1 MCLRTLVQFS
11 VLAAWALAISA
22 PMTVCAPHTFADE
35 PEAKPSI
42 SDLRTTGLRALEK
55 VDRTAASDAADRLLL
70 DYENDPRAIRL
81 AADLYLR
88 SGKIH
93 SSIKQFERFIERVPQ
108 EKPELWQF
116 GIALALAERYEEGR
130 KLFELHRTV
139 NPNDVENAAWHFF
152 CVAKLAGREQA
163 EKLVLPAPGDTRVP
177 MNEIRRLL
185 MDGDEKRVIAAVA
198 QLTEGSDGQKTAKFY
213 ADLYL
218 GLYADAIGDNA
229 NARKYV
235 NEAAKNAQ
243 INYMGDIARVYAAE
257 LEAEVKVETK

>member
-1 MCLRTLVQFS
+1 MNLRSFVRLT
-11 VLAAWALAISA
+11 VLAGWAFAM
-22 PMTVCAPHTFADE
+22 PMSSLFTVASADE
-35 PEAKPSI
+35 PEAPPSI
-42 SDLRTTGLRALEK
+42 SDLRTSGLRALETG
-55 VDRTAASDAADRLLL
+55 DRSGASDAADRLLL
-70 DYENDPRAIRL
+70 HYEADPRAIRL
-81 AADLYLR
+81 AGDLYLR

-139 NPNDVENAAWHFF
+139 NPNDVENAAWHFY

-185 MDGDEKRVIAAVA
+185 IDGNENRVVDAVK
-198 QLTEGSDGQKTAKFY
+198 QLTEGTPGHASAKFY

-218 GLYADAIGDNA
+218 GLYADSIGQDEK
-229 NARKYV
+229 ARQYV
-235 NEAAKNAQ
+235 NEAAKTTQ
-243 INYMGDIARVYAAE
+243 VNYMADIARVYAME
-257 LEAEVKVETK
+257 LDADVKAKPE